1 MTEKE
6 LRNKVVLTAKKYLGC
21 KESDGSHK
29 KIIDLYNSHKPLAR
43 GYKVK
48 YTDEWCA
55 TYTSAIGIECGLTDI
70 MPTECSCSKLIEL
83 YTKLGR
89 WQENDA
95 YKPSAD
101 GGDLVIYDWE
111 DSGKG
116 DNKNRPNHVGMVVSV
131 SGNTIKV
138 IEGNKNEAVA
148 YRSIAVDGKYIRGFC
163 LPNYASKATAAPVAK
178 PVATG
183 IKVGD
188 TVMLKL
194 GAKTYNGKSL
204 ASFVFKRKHKVKE
217 LKGDRAVITY
227 SGIVVA
233 AVHKDNLKKA

>member
-6 LRNKVVLTAKKYLGC
+6 LRSKVVATAQKYLGF

-43 GYKVK
+43 GYKVR

-70 MPTECSCSKLIEL
+70 MPCECSCSKLINL

-89 WQENDA
+89 WMETDS
-95 YKPSAD
+95 YKPEA
-101 GGDLVIYDWE
+101 GDLIIYDWE

-116 DNKNRPNHVGMVVSV
+116 ENKNKPNHIGIVVSV

-148 YRSIAVDGKYIRGFC
+148 YRNIAVNGRYIRGFC
-163 LPNYASKATAAPVAK
+163 LPNYASKATVAK
-178 PVATG
+178 PAPKPNVTD

-188 TVMLKL
+188 TVMVKL
-194 GAKTYNGKSL
+194 GAKNYTGKGL
-204 ASFVFKRKHKVKE
+204 ASFVYKRKHKVKE

-233 AVHKDNLKKA
+233 AVHKDNLKKV